1 MCGIAGYIGTK
12 QIEKYKIR
20 NTLKLMINRGPDNQN
35 WHKVVKENFNIFLL
49 HSRLSII
56 DLDNRSNQ
64 PFIYEKYII
73 VFNGEIY
80 NFVEIRKKLLRLG
93 YQFSTN
99 SDTEVL
105 LMAYIEYGEN
115 CVNYFN
121 GMWSF
126 AIWDGIKENLFLSRD
141 RFGEKPLYYLKNSSG
156 IYFGSEVKFIQ
167 ALISKKL
174 LLNYRYLNRY
184 LIYGYKY
191 LHKNSE
197 TFFEGLSRLD
207 SSTNMIIS
215 KDNQKKY
222 KYWEPKIEQNLNM
235 SYGDALEGTKQYLFE
250 SIKLRLRSDVPL
262 AFCLSGGVDSSS
274 LVSIARKYFNHEVVT
289 FSIIDN
295 DKRYNELDNIT
306 ETIKK
311 LDCKHYL
318 IELDYNQ
325 ILSKLEN
332 LVTYHDAP
340 ISTISYLIH
349 SLLSEK
355 IKEKGFK
362 VSISGTSADELFTG
376 YYDHFNLHL
385 YEMRNFESFNSHL
398 KYWEDFI
405 SPSIRNPFLK
415 DPFLYIKNPLF
426 RKHNHLNSE
435 VFSSF
440 LYKNFEID
448 MIDEVYTK
456 SLLRNRMLNE
466 LLHEAT
472 PVLLNEDDLNSM
484 MNSIENRSP
493 FLDVNLVEF
502 AQSIPT
508 HHLIKKGFSKYI
520 LRDSVKNILND
531 KVRLDRRKKGFNA
544 SIKSLINFDDKASFD
559 YFLSDSPIFEII
571 RKDKIEFLL
580 KKHSLKNSYNKF
592 LFNFLNSKIFIEK
605 FS

>member
-80 NFVEIRKKLLRLG
+80 NFVEIRKQLLRLG
-93 YQFSTN
+93 YKFSTN

-448 MIDEVYTK
+448 IIDEVYTK

>member
-1 MCGIAGYIGTK
+1 MCGIAGYIGPEN
-12 QIEKYKIR
+12 IEKYKIR
-20 NTLKLMINRGPDNQN
+20 KTLKLMINRGPDNQSWN
-35 WHKVVKENFNIFLL
+35 KVENQNLNVFLL

-56 DLDNRSNQ
+56 DLDERSNQ
-64 PFIYEKYII
+64 PFKYEKYII

-80 NFVEIRKKLLRLG
+80 NFIEIKKKLLRLG
-93 YQFSTN
+93 YKFSTN

-105 LMAYIEYGEN
+105 LMAYVAYGEN
-115 CVNYFN
+115 CVDYFN

-126 AIWDGIKENLFLSRD
+126 AIWDGFKKKLFLSRD
-141 RFGEKPLYYLKNSSG
+141 RFGEKPLYYLEHNGG
-156 IYFGSEVKFIQ
+156 IYFGSEVKYIQ
-167 ALISKKL
+167 SLISGKL
-174 LLNYRYLNRY
+174 LINYRYLNRY

-191 LHKNSE
+191 LHKDNE
-197 TFFEGLSRLD
+197 TFFKGLFRLK
-207 SSTNMIIS
+207 SAANMIIS
-215 KDNQKKY
+215 KDNQKTY
-222 KYWEPKIEQNLNM
+222 KYWEPKIEQDLNM
-235 SYGDALEGTKQYLFE
+235 AYGDALEGAKHYLFE

-274 LVSIARKYFNHEVVT
+274 LASIAKKHFNHEVTT

-295 DKRYNELDNIT
+295 DKRYNELDNIN
-306 ETIKK
+306 ETIKE
-311 LDCKHYL
+311 LDCEHFL
-318 IELDYNQ
+318 IELDYRE
-325 ILSKLEN
+325 ILTKLEK
-332 LVTYHDAP
+332 LVIYHDAP

-349 SLLSEK
+349 SLISEQ
-355 IKEKGFK
+355 IKSKGFK
-362 VSISGTSADELFTG
+362 VSISGTSADEIFTG

-385 YEMRNFESFNSHL
+385 YEMRNHKSFNSFL
-398 KYWEDFI
+398 KNWKKFI
-405 SPSIRNPFLK
+405 FPNVRNPFLK
-415 DPFLYIKNPLF
+415 DPLLYFKDPSTRN
-426 RKHNHLNSE
+426 HNHLNSE
-435 VFSSF
+435 VFASF
-440 LYKNFEID
+440 FYRKFEMD
-448 MIDEVYTK
+448 VNEEVYTR

-493 FLDVNLVEF
+493 FLDINLVEF
-502 AQSIPT
+502 TQSIPS
-508 HHLIKKGFSKYI
+508 HHLIKKGYSKYI

-544 SIKSLINFDDKASFD
+544 SIHSLINFDDKTSYD

-580 KKHSLKNSYNKF
+580 KNQSLENSYNKF

>member
-80 NFVEIRKKLLRLG
+80 NFVEIRKQLLRLG
-93 YQFSTN
+93 YKFSTN

>member
-448 MIDEVYTK
+448 IIDEVYTK

>member
-80 NFVEIRKKLLRLG
+80 NFVEIRKQLLRLG
-93 YQFSTN
+93 YKFSTN

-311 LDCKHYL
+311 LDCEHYL